1 MGEAKLPLE
10 LSPGITLG
18 SRGLREMRAC
28 GLSSLTVVVRQE
40 DPLLWV
46 YDRKEI
52 GNRLSK
58 IRIVPCKEA
67 HLGMSHSIRSGLEA
81 IIPESPDA
89 VLIALADQPFVTE
102 MLLKHLISVYLKDPS
117 VDYVASGQGEAAV
130 PPVILSKS
138 TFPVLNCLEGD
149 VGARHIFR
157 SPEFRGTRVR
167 YAAEWAFIDVDTPD
181 EMERA
186 RLVWSELQLKAK

>member
-1 MGEAKLPLE
+1 MEQRHGHRGH
-10 LSPGITLG
+10 PGV
-18 SRGLREMRAC
+18 RRQQ
-28 GLSSLTVVVRQE
+28 VVRAPSPQPE
-40 DPLLWV
+40 RVDP
-46 YDRKEI
+46 E
-52 GNRLSK
+52 
-58 IRIVPCKEA
+58 
-67 HLGMSHSIRSGLEA
+67 
-81 IIPESPDA
+81 
-89 VLIALADQPFVTE
+89 
-102 MLLKHLISVYLKDPS
+102 
-117 VDYVASGQGEAAV
+117 GEAAV

>member
-1 MGEAKLPLE
+1 
-10 LSPGITLG
+10 
-18 SRGLREMRAC
+18 MRAC
-28 GLSSLTVVVRQE
+28 GLDSLTVIVRQE

-89 VLIALADQPFVTE
+89 VLIALA
-102 MLLKHLISVYLKDPS
+102 IS
-117 VDYVASGQGEAAV
+117 
-130 PPVILSKS
+130 LS
-138 TFPVLNCLEGD
+138 
-149 VGARHIFR
+149 
-157 SPEFRGTRVR
+157 
-167 YAAEWAFIDVDTPD
+167 
-181 EMERA
+181 
-186 RLVWSELQLKAK
+186 